1 MTDRPP
7 MLEEIAAHLEAMRA
21 FCAAFDPSI
30 LADCDVP
37 AAFDALA
44 QTQKLAEGAVVR
56 MTARYEEAQAWKRNG
71 SKSAED
77 DIARKTGTS
86 TSRARKQLDTSKRL
100 RRRPKSDAAVRAGAL
115 SPDQADEVTSGAAAS
130 PDDEDSL
137 LASARKDPLHELRR
151 KAADARAKAD
161 KDREATRRRQHRN
174 RRVSRWRDSEGMYNL
189 HLRGPADWGAEI
201 DAALKPG
208 IDRAFA
214 DARDAGRF
222 EPVDAYAADVVRQRL
237 LGAAGSGAP
246 TKSSGNSAVRPERKV
261 IALVDLAAL
270 NRGHTVDGETATI
283 AGVGPVSVSAIRA
296 MLADAFVSVV
306 ITDGVDIVNV
316 THLGRQ
322 VTAHQRTALE
332 ARGYRCEIDG
342 CGATHQLEIDHVTG
356 WALTRSTRLD
366 DLAWLCPHH
375 HRLKTR
381 RRLHLAGPTGARQL
395 VVPDPNGNDPPP
407 GPSSGVSI
415 QDDLFT
421 TVV

>member
-1 MTDRPP
+1 MTDRPAT
-7 MLEEIAAHLEAMRA
+7 LEEIQGHLDAARSL
-21 FCAAFDPSI
+21 CGSLDPSV
-30 LADCDVP
+30 LGDAEVP

-44 QTQKLAEGAVVR
+44 ATQRLIEGAVVR
-56 MTARYEEAQAWKRNG
+56 MTARYEEAQAWKRSG

-77 DIARKTGTS
+77 VIARKTGTS

-115 SPDQADEVTSGAAAS
+115 SPDQADEVTSGADAS

-161 KDREATRRRQHRN
+161 RDREATRRRQHRN

-237 LGAAGSGAP
+237 LGAVDGAAPAGSG
-246 TKSSGNSAVRPERKV
+246 NRAVRPERKV

-270 NRGHTVDGETATI
+270 NRGHTVDGEIAQI

-306 ITDGVDIVNV
+306 FTDGVDVRNV

-332 ARGYRCEIDG
+332 ARGYRCEIEG

-356 WALTRSTRLD
+356 WALTRRTRLD

>member
-1 MTDRPP
+1 MTDRPATSGD
-7 MLEEIAAHLEAMRA
+7 IAAHL
-21 FCAAFDPSI
+21 AAARVLCESLDPS
-30 LADCDVP
+30 LLPDGEVAG
-37 AAFDALA
+37 AFDALA
-44 QTQKLAEGAVVR
+44 ETQKLIEGAVVR
-56 MTARYEEAQAWKRNG
+56 MSARYDETQAWKRNG
-71 SKSAED
+71 AKSPED

-100 RRRPKSDAAVRAGAL
+100 RRRPKSDAAVRKGDL
-115 SPDQADEVTSGAAAS
+115 SPDQADEVTSGADAS

-161 KDREATRRRQHRN
+161 RDREATRRRQHRN

-237 LGAAGSGAP
+237 LGAVDGAAPAGSG
-246 TKSSGNSAVRPERKV
+246 NRAVRPERKV

-270 NRGHTVDGETATI
+270 NCGHALDGETATI

-306 ITDGVDIVNV
+306 FTDGVDVRNV

-332 ARGYRCEIDG
+332 ARGYRCEIEG

-356 WALTRSTRLD
+356 WALTRRTRLD

>member
-44 QTQKLAEGAVVR
+44 TTQKLAEGAVVR

-71 SKSAED
+71 AKSPED

-86 TSRARKQLDTSKRL
+86 TSRARRQLDTSKRL

-115 SPDQADEVTSGAAAS
+115 SPDQADEVTSGADAS

-161 KDREATRRRQHRN
+161 RDREATRRRQHRN

-222 EPVDAYAADVVRQRL
+222 EPVDAYAADVVRERL

-306 ITDGVDIVNV
+306 FRDGVDIVNV

-407 GPSSGVSI
+407 GSSSGVSI
-415 QDDLFT
+415 QDDLST

>member
-222 EPVDAYAADVVRQRL
+222 EPVDAYAADVVRERL

-246 TKSSGNSAVRPERKV
+246 TRSSGNSAVRPERKV

-306 ITDGVDIVNV
+306 FTDGVDIVNV